1 MQISPLRVIY
11 GYGRDADRGRNK
23 TTPNKK
29 DNKMKIT
36 RRILSKLETMS
47 RNQLKDLHKIV
58 AGCKV
63 FGTKD
68 EILEKTREALC
79 EYLNIDV

>member
-1 MQISPLRVIY
+1 M
-11 GYGRDADRGRNK
+11 GMDATRIADE
-23 TTPNKK
+23 KK
-29 DNKMKIT
+29 RRRMKKGNKMKIT

-47 RNQLKDLHKIV
+47 RNQLKDLHEIV

-68 EILEKTREALC
+68 EILEKTREAIC